1 MINGKNNLAALDAVD
16 GEFGVLD
23 LLLILAKY
31 KKEIIVFLAIS
42 LLSAL
47 LFSRLMPDL
56 YVASAKLLP
65 PPQSRAN
72 SIALAATLG
81 VALGTN
87 NSLPD
92 LKGKGDL
99 YAGILKT
106 RAVADALIST
116 FDLKKIYGL
125 DSLEQT
131 RMRLAANT
139 TIVAT
144 KDGFIDVVV
153 QDQSKLMAV
162 TLTNGYIAELDR
174 VLRAASTW
182 DAAKR
187 RRFFGRE
194 LARVGTTLSVDERN
208 LKKGLESAGL
218 VDVTAA
224 GAGMIASVAE
234 IRKSISEKKV
244 QLQAIESFV
253 TSQNPDYARPQAELL
268 SLQEALAALETG
280 QERTAMRPT
289 QTANEYSGL
298 ANVVALRD
306 ANYSRMLYQLLQ
318 KQYELARLDEGDTT
332 SLTQIL
338 DAATLPDSASK
349 PQRGL
354 FILLTVIASMIIA
367 LAGAFVAEAKSR
379 RAEYRRLNGQW
390 VSPQEDAGSH

>member
-1 MINGKNNLAALDAVD
+1 LINGKNNLAALDAVD